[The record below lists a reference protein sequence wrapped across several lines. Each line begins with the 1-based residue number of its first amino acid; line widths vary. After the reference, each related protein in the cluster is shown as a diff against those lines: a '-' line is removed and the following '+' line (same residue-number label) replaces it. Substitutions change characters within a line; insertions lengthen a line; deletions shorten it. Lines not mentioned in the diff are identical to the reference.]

1 MLNRKFWKQENV
13 NFYSGWKKALL
24 LVNLEIPSIRLHHR
38 SWDSMTHSTC
48 TIILPCLVR
57 CSCRKNLQQRKPFSV
72 IQKINK
78 NVKFWHSLKVKPWF
92 LILLTNL
99 NTGATQWRVGVGR
112 QRDAKV
118 REAGERGTGSAR
130 RENPTPPPRQMIDNG
145 LSQFCL
151 LGRFCQSLT
160 QNKFC
165 SWCIWKF
172 FRFAQVRLIIIVFLA
187 TLRIL
192 SCSSRFLRAL
202 QSKKV

>member
-130 RENPTPPPRQMIDNG
+130 RENPTPPPPTTNDWQ
-145 LSQFCL
+145 
-151 LGRFCQSLT
+151 RFITVLFIRTILPKSYPKQILFVMHL
-160 QNKFC
+160 KIFP
-165 SWCIWKF
+165 
-172 FRFAQVRLIIIVFLA
+172 
-187 TLRIL
+187 LRPSSTHHHRV
-192 SCSSRFLRAL
+192 SCYTSNSFVL
-202 QSKKV
+202 